1 MDFTALNTALG
12 DLNTAA
18 NDLAARAK
26 NQPVHT
32 PVDVTTQVQVI
43 VQITE
48 LLKTVLVPVV

>member
-26 NQPVHT
+26 NLPVPT